1 MPSYPRGSP
10 SRRLA
15 LRLTALGIR
24 VGPARNAS
32 LMELARELP
41 AYVFSRLLGF
51 AQQTADNWT
60 AETGTASSYAANLSR
75 RAPTGGRPAGT
86 TKT

>member
-15 LRLTALGIR
+15 LRLKTLGIR

-41 AYVFSRLLGF
+41 AYVFSRRQPQRCSRPGG
-51 AQQTADNWT
+51 AV
-60 AETGTASSYAANLSR
+60 AEASAFDAAR
-75 RAPTGGRPAGT
+75 RGPCVSTSP
-86 TKT
+86 